1 MPVRLLTT
9 EHARVVVPSD
19 ESVAAA
25 NDAEALEVYMLTGDA
40 SGLEIPVDADWFEI
54 RPLTDSE
61 VARAEAY
68 ADMHAKATAA
78 GQRAWAQVITAAARA
93 YEGDG
98 DAEAKMDAAR
108 ELMEAAESDLT
119 DEERRLRAEH
129 QRWVGFAMREKGR
142 LGYVSGPVDA
152 DDFMRLPGRAREE
165 LGRHVVRLSQ
175 LPKARAQS
183 SGSPSDTPTTKAET
197 AGGAE
202 TAPEAGTR
210 G

>member
-68 ADMHAKATAA
+68 ADN
-78 GQRAWAQVITAAARA
+78 
-93 YEGDG
+93 
-98 DAEAKMDAAR
+98 AR
-108 ELMEAAESDLT
+108 EGHS
-119 DEERRLRAEH
+119 
-129 QRWVGFAMREKGR
+129 GR
-142 LGYVSGPVDA
+142 
-152 DDFMRLPGRAREE
+152 
-165 LGRHVVRLSQ
+165 
-175 LPKARAQS
+175 
-183 SGSPSDTPTTKAET
+183 T
-197 AGGAE
+197 AGVGA
-202 TAPEAGTR
+202 GHHGGCSSIRGRRRCRGQDGRRTR
-210 G
+210 ADGGGRV